1 MTHVTNI
8 MFFFIVF
15 IGFGSVLNQI
25 IIYLENLLHAQTE
38 KNRTKGQFRF
48 IGYVGSD
55 WRLLSLSL
63 ISYQLR
69 INLFDQRRPGMC
81 H

>member
-48 IGYVGSD
+48 I
-55 WRLLSLSL
+55 
-63 ISYQLR
+63 
-69 INLFDQRRPGMC
+69 C
-81 H
+81 